1 MNYKKEYMKAKM
13 SNIIYRTVITGDVSK
28 IFKICKKICN
38 SKLLFNYVDCR
49 DLCLC
54 GVVVHGK
61 HKSIRANG
69 ELVWFIWDNVNKK
82 QIGQWFPTYRKAEE
96 SYNKMF
102 SFSNRNKY
110 TIEITAKPKTN
121 Q

>member
-1 MNYKKEYMKAKM
+1 MDYKKEYMKAKM

-28 IFKICKKICN
+28 ILKICKKIFH
-38 SKLLFNYVDCR
+38 SKLLFDYADFR
-49 DLCLC
+49 DICLC
-54 GVVVHGK
+54 GIVVNGK
-61 HKSIRANG
+61 YKSIRVNE
-69 ELVWFIWDNVNKK
+69 ELVWLIWDNINKK
-82 QIGQWFPTYRKAEE
+82 QIGQYFPSYWKAEE
-96 SYNKMF
+96 VYNKMF